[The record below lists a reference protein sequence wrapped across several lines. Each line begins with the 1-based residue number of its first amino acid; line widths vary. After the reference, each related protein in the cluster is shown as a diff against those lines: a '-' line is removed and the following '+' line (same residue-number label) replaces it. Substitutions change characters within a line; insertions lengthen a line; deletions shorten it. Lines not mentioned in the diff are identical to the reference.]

1 MENSVYNCTALNE
14 LGVSLTDSASIEFEN
29 TSRYRKKDVKGS

>member
-14 LGVSLTDSASIEFEN
+14 LGVSLTDSASIEFQILVDIG
-29 TSRYRKKDVKGS
+29 KKM